1 MKKISSN
8 CFSVL
13 LACCAFVMTH
23 THALAQSPQKMNYQA
38 VVRDNTGT
46 PLPANRSVSARFII
60 HNLSPNGT
68 SVFQEDAALTTNQFG
83 LINHAIGTNGNLAV
97 VDWSN
102 GPKYLQVLVDPNGG
116 ANYVD
121 MGTSQLMSVPYA
133 LFAANSLAG
142 PQGPTGNPGPTGA
155 AGVTGTTGPSGADG
169 LTGPTGPSGADGA
182 AGPAG
187 PIGPTGATGAT
198 GADGLT
204 GPSGADGPTGPTGAN
219 GIIGPTG
226 PTGTGATG
234 PTGATGASGG
244 INWVI
249 NQVAQTAGVTA
260 SNGTWQNLPGLTQTI
275 TLTNPAS
282 IQIITTG
289 GIQSLGTANLGGQ
302 GSIVDISLTINGAQI
317 ADGAYK
323 RLWAINGNG
332 FNGGFEYWSMSTFAA
347 TTPNVYV
354 LPAGTYT
361 IDVRTR
367 LSQGSS
373 ATVGSDASAVMQG
386 ILQTIVIQ

>member
-1 MKKISSN
+1 
-8 CFSVL
+8 
-13 LACCAFVMTH
+13 
-23 THALAQSPQKMNYQA
+23 MNYQA
-38 VVRDNTGT
+38 VVRDNTGK
-46 PLPANRSVSARFII
+46 PLPDGRNVSVRFII
-60 HNLSPNGT
+60 HNLTLNGAT
-68 SVFQEDAALTTNQFG
+68 VFQEDASTTTNQFG
-83 LINHAIGTNGNLAV
+83 LINYSIGTNGNLAV

-142 PQGPTGNPGPTGA
+142 PPGPTGVPGPTGA
-155 AGVTGTTGPSGADG
+155 AGGPGLTGPSGTDG
-169 LTGPTGPSGADGA
+169 LTGPTGPSGADG
-182 AGPAG
+182 PT
-187 PIGPTGATGAT
+187 GPTGIA
-198 GADGLT
+198 
-204 GPSGADGPTGPTGAN
+204 GPSGADGATGPAGVDGIDGPTGADGATGPTGAD
-219 GIIGPTG
+219 GVTGPTG

-234 PTGATGASGG
+234 PTGPSGG

-249 NQVAQTAGVTA
+249 NQVAQIASITA
-260 SNGTWQNLPGLTQTI
+260 SPLGAWQNIPGLTQTI
-275 TLTNPAS
+275 TLANTAS

-289 GIQSLGTANLGGQ
+289 GIQSQGTANLGGQ
-302 GSIVDISLTINGAQI
+302 GSIIDISLTINGTQI

-361 IDVRTR
+361 IDVRAR
-367 LSQGSS
+367 HSQGSA